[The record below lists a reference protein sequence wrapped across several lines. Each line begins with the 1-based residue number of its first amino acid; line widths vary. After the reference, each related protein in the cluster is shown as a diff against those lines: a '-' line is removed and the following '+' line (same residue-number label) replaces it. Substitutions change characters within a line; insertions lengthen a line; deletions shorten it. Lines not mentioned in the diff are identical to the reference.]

1 MITKYYIFCSSLTG
15 KRISEK
21 EYEHVLKINAIL
33 NGLEKY
39 MSVSINNNLSFID
52 GFQFLS
58 SSLHSLVKNLNK
70 DDFKYLIQE
79 IDHKVLDLVNQKG
92 FYPYEYLK
100 DFEKVIEHFPS
111 KEKFSGSLTGK
122 KISEKEYEH
131 VLRV

>member
-1 MITKYYIFCSSLTG
+1 MTG
-15 KRISEK
+15 KKISGK

-39 MSVSINNNLSFID
+39 MSLSINNNLSFID

-70 DDFKYLIQE
+70 NDFKYLSQE
-79 IDHKVLDLVNQKG
+79 IDNKVLHLVNQKG
-92 FYPYEYLK
+92 FYPYEYLR

-111 KEKFSGSLTGK
+111 KEKFSSLLTGK